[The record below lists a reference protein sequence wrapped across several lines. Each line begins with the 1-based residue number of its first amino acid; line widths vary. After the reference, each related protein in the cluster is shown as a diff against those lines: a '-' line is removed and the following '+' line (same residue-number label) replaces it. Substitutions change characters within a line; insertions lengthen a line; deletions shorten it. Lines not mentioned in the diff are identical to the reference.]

1 MAPRTIPGYQEII
14 RTGVNK
20 MKSTRT
26 ERLIRIVS
34 KFLLDPSAQHSL
46 TEMSEKFGISKT
58 VVSDDV
64 GIIDKALSDES
75 IGRLEVERGRSGG
88 AAFRPLLS
96 EELRRKWLEEIVGLL
111 NEPGRLL
118 PGMLVYYSDILFN
131 PSHVR
136 RLGFILASDFYD
148 LDADIVMTSEMKGI
162 PLAMFTA
169 HALGIPLAVCRFR
182 NRPSDGPAVA
192 VHYQAANGDIRTMYM
207 GTRHL
212 SKGKRVLLIDDFM
225 RGGSTASG
233 MLSVARE
240 FEAIPVGVGVFIAS
254 SQPESKA
261 VDNYKAL
268 LRLDR
273 DDSGTLNIA
282 IEG

>member
-1 MAPRTIPGYQEII
+1 
-14 RTGVNK
+14 

-26 ERLIRIVS
+26 ERLIRMAS
-34 KFLLDPSAQHSL
+34 RFLLDPSSQHSL
-46 TEMSEKFGISKT
+46 TEIAERFGISKT

-96 EELRRKWLEEIVGLL
+96 EDLRRRWLKEMADKL

-118 PGMLVYYSDILFN
+118 PGMLVYYSDILFD
-131 PSHVR
+131 PFYVR
-136 RLGFILASDFYD
+136 RLGFILASDFFE

-162 PLAMFTA
+162 SLAMFTA
-169 HALGIPLAVCRFR
+169 HALGLPLAVCRFK

-212 SKGKRVLLIDDFM
+212 SEGKRVLVIDDFM
-225 RGGSTASG
+225 RGGSTAAG

-240 FEAIPVGVGVFIAS
+240 FGAMPVGVGVFIAA
-254 SQPESKA
+254 SQPETKA
-261 VDNYKAL
+261 VDSYEPL

-273 DDSGTLNIA
+273 DESGSLNIT
-282 IEG
+282 IED

>member
-1 MAPRTIPGYQEII
+1 
-14 RTGVNK
+14 

-26 ERLIRIVS
+26 ERLIRMAS
-34 KFLLDPSAQHSL
+34 KFLLDPSSQHSL
-46 TEMSEKFGISKT
+46 TDMAEDYGISKT

-64 GIIDKALSDES
+64 GIIDKALSDEA
-75 IGRLEVERGRSGG
+75 IGRMEVERGRTGG
-88 AAFRPLLS
+88 ASFRPFLS
-96 EELRRKWLEEIVGLL
+96 DEMRRKWLEETVELL

-131 PSHVR
+131 PAFVR
-136 RLGFILASDFYD
+136 RLGFILASDFFD
-148 LDADIVMTSEMKGI
+148 LDAHIVMTSEMKGI

-212 SKGKRVLLIDDFM
+212 SKGKRVLIIDDFM
-225 RGGSTASG
+225 RGGSTVAG
-233 MLSVARE
+233 MLSVAKE
-240 FEAIPVGVGVFIAS
+240 FDAVPAGVGVFIAA
-254 SQPESKA
+254 SQPETKA
-261 VDNYKAL
+261 VETYRAL

-273 DDSGTLNIA
+273 DESGALLIT
-282 IEG
+282 IEP